1 MIKKKSP
8 MKYEGV
14 EIYDYLFNLLQK
26 AEKKDLLELI
36 KQSYCNM
43 NTEQKE
49 IVFGKLTIE
58 AIKKTTFLTGKNVLN
73 KVKNFQDKSL
83 KSYYYA
89 PFEINSKNYMDL
101 PEETDAWCSEISVLL
116 EEACQLTCQEFHEDA
131 IISFQILFDLIDRLG
146 YDEIIFGDEIGS
158 WLVSGDNKETVKYY
172 ITSLVKVTAVDVFL
186 EHIIPLL
193 KRDSC
198 ESFTKEVYKTALKLM
213 TKEQKIAL
221 KKEIVAKNIRI
232 SKKIMD
238 NS

>member
-14 EIYDYLFNLLQK
+14 EIHDHLFALLQK

-49 IVFGKLTIE
+49 IVFGKLITQS
-58 AIKKTTFLTGKNVLN
+58 IKENKFLTGKNVLN
-73 KVKNFQDKSL
+73 KVKSFQDKSL
-83 KSYYYA
+83 KRYYYA

-101 PEETDAWCSEISVLL
+101 PEETDAWCSEISILL
-116 EEACQLTCQEFHEDA
+116 EEACQLTYQEFHEDA
-131 IISFQILFDLIDRLG
+131 IISFKILFDLIDRLG

-158 WLVSGDNKETVKYY
+158 WLVSGDNKETARCY
-172 ITSLVKVTAVDVFL
+172 ITSLVRIATIDVFL

-193 KRDSC
+193 KRDSY
-198 ESFTKEVYKTALKLM
+198 ESFTKKIYKTALKLM
-213 TKEQKIAL
+213 TKEQEIAL
-221 KKEIVAKNIRI
+221 KKEIIAQGIRV
-232 SKKIMD
+232 SQKL
-238 NS
+238 